1 MISIAVRKVG
11 IASRVWRGVQLK
23 LGPPLFQPLSIPF
36 IHWEASI
43 DQVILDGRSMAYPIA
58 SSIRI
63 PEENHGAHGTH
74 AHSLLRSIPDRAQG
88 QRRVWYGGQR
98 GVKFWRTP
106 CIVRQSDAR
115 SKERNTRQ
123 VMLDRLQSPVLGRGL
138 IAERKPKL
146 EC

>member
-36 IHWEASI
+36 IHWEALI
-43 DQVILDGRSMAYPIA
+43 DQVILDGRGMAYPIA

-74 AHSLLRSIPDRAQG
+74 AHFLLRPISDIPQG
-88 QRRVWYGGQR
+88 QKRGWNRGQR
-98 GVKFWRTP
+98 GVKFWRTL
-106 CIVRQSDAR
+106 CRVHQSDAIP
-115 SKERNTRQ
+115 KERSTRQ
-123 VMLDRLQSPVLGRGL
+123 VTLGRLQSSVLDRGL
-138 IAERKPKL
+138 FAERKPKS
-146 EC
+146 